1 MSLSRMLGRLSLGPA
16 PRVAAAAVAAAVA
29 RSASRPFSTALL
41 ADPTRPRTRTHAAPP
56 LSRPAA
62 LARSYAT
69 ESSHLGNLSPHPG
82 SAHKVRFPRDPL
94 LSTSLTLDYGPQRK
108 RIGRGIGSGKG
119 GRATRGQKGQKARAG
134 NGKPKAHF
142 EGGQTPLTMRYPKR
156 GFTNP

>member
-1 MSLSRMLGRLSLGPA
+1 MSLSRMLGRLALGPA
-16 PRVAAAAVAAAVA
+16 PRVAAAAAS
-29 RSASRPFSTALL
+29 SASRPFSTALL
-41 ADPTRPRTRTHAAPP
+41 ADSTRPRTRTHAAQP

-82 SAHKVRFPRDPL
+82 SAHKVRSPRDPL
-94 LSTSLTLDYGPQRK
+94 AFDLSLTLDYGPQRK